1 MSKGKSVNPNSKK
14 RSVVVAGHHT
24 SVSLEPVFW
33 TELRGIAEQKRI
45 SVNDLVT
52 RIDRNR
58 SGSLSSTIRVFVL
71 EHLRSRERQSTAGE
85 RQEAHASPAE

>member
-1 MSKGKSVNPNSKK
+1 MNPNSKK
-14 RSVVVAGHHT
+14 RSVVVAGRRT

-33 TELRGIAEQKRI
+33 TELRGIAERQRI

-58 SGSLSSTIRVFVL
+58 SGSLSSSIRVFVL
-71 EHLRSRERQSTAGE
+71 EHLRTRERQSNSGE
-85 RQEAHASPAE
+85 RQEAYASSAE